1 MPGPP
6 FLDIDGRVQYLYDRD
21 YFDRGTITEEHRERL
36 SRLNFHYF
44 LGYARNY
51 RMLISRGRVGSGS
64 KQPDQVFSLIERDH
78 EVSELI
84 YSGMRRA
91 EWQLRSLTVKHY
103 CDLFDSRGSFL
114 NGSQY
119 ELTSEGSAGALIN
132 QIVGQTLRYREPYV
146 EDRVDQAAKDLNCK
160 RHREYSTDARQE
172 CIRLVQDLE
181 LWSIVDGLSL
191 GTLSRFITEC
201 DSRQDT
207 PDRVWKQ
214 IAGDLGIANAIFPS
228 NIMSLTVLRNTV
240 SHHGRLW
247 MRPAAQAP
255 KSPKIFAKRLR
266 GVDSKAMTVAFYNLA
281 LFQGADGRKDFADRV
296 DALVTADPIYAYG
309 VQKVHHHSDADRPTA
324 AS

>member
-1 MPGPP
+1 MPAPP
-6 FLDIDGRVQYLYDRD
+6 FLDMDGRVQYLYDRD
-21 YFDRGTITEEHRERL
+21 YFDRGSITEVHREKL

-51 RMLISRGRVGSGS
+51 RMLIGRGRVGSGS
-64 KQPDQVFSLIERDH
+64 RQPDQVFSLIERDH

-91 EWQLRSLTVKHY
+91 EWGLRSLIVKHY
-103 CDLFDSRGSFL
+103 CNLFDSSGSFL
-114 NGSQY
+114 EESQY

-146 EDRVDQAAKDLNCK
+146 EDRVNQAAKTLNCK
-160 RHREYSTDARQE
+160 RHTDYSTDVRQE
-172 CIRLVQDLE
+172 CIRLVQGLE

-201 DSRQDT
+201 DNRQDA

-214 IAGDLGIANAIFPS
+214 VAGDLGIANAIFRS

-240 SHHGRLW
+240 SHQGRLW

-255 KSPKIFAKRLR
+255 RRPKIFDKRLR

-281 LFQGADGRKDFADRV
+281 LFQGAEGCRSFADRI
-296 DALVTADPIYAYG
+296 DDLVSADSVYAYG
-309 VQKVHHHSDADRPTA
+309 VQRVHHHSDADRLTQ
-324 AS
+324 

>member
-1 MPGPP
+1 MPVPP

-21 YFDRGTITEEHRERL
+21 YFDRGTITEDHRQRL

-51 RMLISRGRVGSGS
+51 RTLIGRGKVGSGS

-91 EWQLRSLTVKHY
+91 EWRLRSLAVKHY

-114 NGSQY
+114 NESQY
-119 ELTSEGSAGALIN
+119 QLTSEGSAGALIS

-146 EDRVDQAAKDLNCK
+146 EDRVDQAAKALNCK
-160 RHREYSTDARQE
+160 RHRDYSTDAKQE
-172 CIRLVQDLE
+172 CIQLVKDLE

-201 DSRQDT
+201 DSREDT
-207 PDRVWKQ
+207 TNRVWKQ
-214 IAGDLGIANAIFPS
+214 VAGDLGIANAVFPS
-228 NIMSLTVLRNTV
+228 NIMSLTVLRNIV

-255 KSPKIFAKRLR
+255 KTPKHFARRLR
-266 GVDSKAMTVAFYNLA
+266 GVDSKAA
-281 LFQGADGRKDFADRV
+281 LHNSGCRCG
-296 DALVTADPIYAYG
+296 LNP
-309 VQKVHHHSDADRPTA
+309 P
-324 AS
+324 ASRSARAM